1 MPDGSQQPVDP
12 AAQRAQEQM
21 RQWKEQHHQGDGGG
35 GFWGSIGSTIGDMMA
50 AAEAG
55 AFAVSPDTG
64 AKIVEQLTAVQD
76 QVTELQ
82 RTGAFASF
90 TKLRLGGGYATDIA
104 AFNEQVRDET
114 GPLMTQ
120 FAQELEA
127 LKTAVSKSVAK
138 YTGTD
143 SGSQR
148 GIETSGGG
156 L

>member
-21 RQWKEQHHQGDGGG
+21 RDWKEQQHQGDPAGG
-35 GFWGSIGSTIGDMMA
+35 WWDTIGNTIGDMMA

-64 AKIVEQLTAVQD
+64 AAIIKQLTAVQD

-82 RTGAFASF
+82 HTGAFASF

-104 AFNEQVRDET
+104 AFNRQVTDET
-114 GPLMTQ
+114 GPLLQQ
-120 FAQELEA
+120 FAEELEL
-127 LKTAVSKSVAK
+127 LKTAVGKSVAK
-138 YTGTD
+138 YTATD
-143 SGSQR
+143 AGSQR
-148 GIETSGGG
+148 GIDTSGGG